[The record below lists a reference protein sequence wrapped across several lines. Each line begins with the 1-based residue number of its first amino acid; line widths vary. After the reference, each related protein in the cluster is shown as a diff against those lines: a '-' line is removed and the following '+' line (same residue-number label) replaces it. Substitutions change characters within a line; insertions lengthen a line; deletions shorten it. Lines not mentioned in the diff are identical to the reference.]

1 MHIPDGFID
10 LPTSLAF
17 IGISAVGVGVAL
29 KGAKSELSDKT
40 APLAGL
46 ATVFIF
52 AAQMI
57 NFPVAAGTSG
67 HLLGGALAAIL
78 IGPWAATLSIT
89 IVLILQAL
97 LFADGGLTAIGLNVF
112 NLSLVGVW
120 VSYAI
125 FIIIKKILPKGKR
138 AIPVAAFIAALIQ
151 VPIAASSFV
160 LQYAIG
166 SVATIP
172 VSTVFTAMFSTH
184 VLIGI
189 GEGLITALTISA
201 VLATRADLVYGF
213 RGQSKQLE
221 IKEMNRN
228 SL

>member
-17 IGISAVGVGVAL
+17 MGVSAVGVGVAL

-67 HLLGGALAAIL
+67 HLLGGALAAVL

-112 NLSLVGVW
+112 NMSLVGVW

-125 FIIIKKILPKGKR
+125 FTLVKKLLPKGKG
-138 AIPVAAFIAALIQ
+138 AIPIAAFIAALVE

-160 LQYAIG
+160 FQYAIG

-172 VSTVFTAMFSTH
+172 VSTVFAAMFSTH

-189 GEGLITALTISA
+189 GEAFITSLTISA
-201 VLATRADLVYGF
+201 VLATRADLVYGY
-213 RGQSKQLE
+213 RGQVAKLQ
-221 IKEMNRN
+221 IKN
-228 SL
+228 

>member
-17 IGISAVGVGVAL
+17 MGVSAVGVGVAL

-67 HLLGGALAAIL
+67 HLLGGALAAVL

-125 FIIIKKILPKGKR
+125 FTLVKKLLPKSKGS
-138 AIPVAAFIAALIQ
+138 IPIAAFIAALVQ

-160 LQYAIG
+160 FQYAIG

-172 VSTVFTAMFSTH
+172 VSTVFAAMFSTH

-189 GEGLITALTISA
+189 GEAFITSLTISA
-201 VLATRADLVYGF
+201 VLATRADLVYGY
-213 RGQSKQLE
+213 RGQVAQLQ
-221 IKEMNRN
+221 IKN
-228 SL
+228 

>member
-17 IGISAVGVGVAL
+17 MGISAVGVGVAL
-29 KGAKSELSDKT
+29 KGARSELSDKT

-57 NFPVAAGTSG
+57 NFPV
-67 HLLGGALAAIL
+67 GGALAAVL

-125 FIIIKKILPKGKR
+125 FTSIKKLLPKGKG
-138 AIPVAAFIAALIQ
+138 AIPIAAFIAALVQ

-160 LQYAIG
+160 FQYAIG

-172 VSTVFTAMFSTH
+172 VSTVFAAMFSTH

-189 GEGLITALTISA
+189 GEAFITSLTISA
-201 VLATRADLVYGF
+201 VLATRADLVYGY
-213 RGQSKQLE
+213 RGQVAQLQ
-221 IKEMNRN
+221 IKN
-228 SL
+228 

>member
-17 IGISAVGVGVAL
+17 MGVSAVGVGVAL

-67 HLLGGALAAIL
+67 HLLGGALAAVL

-120 VSYAI
+120 VSYAM
-125 FIIIKKILPKGKR
+125 FTVVKKLLPKGKG
-138 AIPVAAFIAALIQ
+138 AIPIAAFIAALVQ

-160 LQYAIG
+160 FQYAIG

-172 VSTVFTAMFSTH
+172 VSTVFAAMLSTH

-189 GEGLITALTISA
+189 GEAFITSLTISA
-201 VLATRADLVYGF
+201 VLATRADLVYGY
-213 RGQSKQLE
+213 RGQVAQLQ
-221 IKEMNRN
+221 IKN
-228 SL
+228 

>member
-10 LPTSLAF
+10 LPVSLAF
-17 IGISAVGVGVAL
+17 IGVSAVGVGVAL
-29 KGAKSELSDKT
+29 KGAKKELSDKT

-67 HLLGGALAAIL
+67 HLMGGALAAIL
-78 IGPWAATLSIT
+78 IGPYAAVLSIT
-89 IVLILQAL
+89 IVLLMQAL

-112 NLSLVGVW
+112 NLSIVGVIAGYLGFLL
-120 VSYAI
+120 V
-125 FIIIKKILPKGKR
+125 KKILPKKKSS
-138 AIPVAAFIAALIQ
+138 IPIAAFVGALIQ
-151 VPIAASSFV
+151 VPIAATGFV
-160 LQYAIG
+160 FQYAIG

-189 GEGLITALTISA
+189 GEGIITALTVSA
-201 VLATRADLVYGF
+201 VLAARSDLVYGY
-213 RGQSKQLE
+213 RGEGNKLE
-221 IKEMNRN
+221 IKN
-228 SL
+228 SSKENK